1 MQMTSSEIVSSY
13 RQSLNHREQ
22 ITILADLNSCAPA
35 TIVEVLKQAGVELP
49 SGFKPPKY
57 HPIPQAQYRIDELR
71 AMELYKDGLSDRD
84 IAEQLGCTR
93 TGVANWRK
101 RMHLKAHYPKRTPR
115 KPGQMSLPGSP
126 KEETPPDAVVVPE
139 ARPSAVPDTDVGDN
153 AVSDHH
159 LSAIDVSVLANILR
173 TMADTAPSTAV
184 IVDGFPVI
192 RLEIT
197 SGPDKSF
204 ALRLITDRGCGH
216 GAG

>member
-126 KEETPPDAVVVPE
+126 KEETPPDAVVVPLSPTQMSGTMPFLTTIC
-139 ARPSAVPDTDVGDN
+139 RPLTCRFWPTFCAPWPTPLR
-153 AVSDHH
+153 AP
-159 LSAIDVSVLANILR
+159 LS
-173 TMADTAPSTAV
+173 
-184 IVDGFPVI
+184 
-192 RLEIT
+192 
-197 SGPDKSF
+197 
-204 ALRLITDRGCGH
+204 
-216 GAG
+216 

>member
-71 AMELYKDGLSDRD
+71 AMELYKDGMCDLD

-115 KPGQMSLPGSP
+115 KPGQMSLPVSP
-126 KEETPPDAVVVPE
+126 EEETPPDAVVAPE
-139 ARPSAVPDTDVGDN
+139 ARPSAVPGKDAGYN
-153 AVSDHH
+153 AVSGHRPV
-159 LSAIDVSVLANILR
+159 SAKVLA
-173 TMADTAPSTAV
+173 AV
-184 IVDGFPVI
+184 LNPLAGLQPEAAVLVDGVPVI

-204 ALRLITDRGCGH
+204 ELRLITDRGCGH

>member
-49 SGFKPPKY
+49 ANYKAPKFTPVP
-57 HPIPQAQYRIDELR
+57 HTQYRIDELR
-71 AMELYKDGLSDRD
+71 AMELYKDGLSDMD

-93 TGVANWRK
+93 NGVATWRK
-101 RMHLKAHYPKRTPR
+101 RMHLKAHYPKRAPR
-115 KPGQMSLPGSP
+115 KPGQMSLPVP
-126 KEETPPDAVVVPE
+126 PEEETPPDAVVAPE
-139 ARPSAVPDTDVGDN
+139 ARPSDVPDTDVGDN
-153 AVSDHH
+153 AVSGHRPV
-159 LSAIDVSVLANILR
+159 SAKVLA
-173 TMADTAPSTAV
+173 AV
-184 IVDGFPVI
+184 LNPLAGLQPEAAVLVDGVPVI

-197 SGPDKSF
+197 SGPDKSI

-216 GAG
+216 GAC

>member
-1 MQMTSSEIVSSY
+1 M
-13 RQSLNHREQ
+13 
-22 ITILADLNSCAPA
+22 
-35 TIVEVLKQAGVELP
+35 EVLKQAGVELP

-184 IVDGFPVI
+184 IVDGSPVI

>member
-101 RMHLKAHYPKRTPR
+101 RMHLKAH
-115 KPGQMSLPGSP
+115 
-126 KEETPPDAVVVPE
+126 
-139 ARPSAVPDTDVGDN
+139 
-153 AVSDHH
+153 
-159 LSAIDVSVLANILR
+159 
-173 TMADTAPSTAV
+173 
-184 IVDGFPVI
+184 
-192 RLEIT
+192 
-197 SGPDKSF
+197 
-204 ALRLITDRGCGH
+204 
-216 GAG
+216 

>member
-1 MQMTSSEIVSSY
+1 
-13 RQSLNHREQ
+13 
-22 ITILADLNSCAPA
+22 
-35 TIVEVLKQAGVELP
+35 
-49 SGFKPPKY
+49 
-57 HPIPQAQYRIDELR
+57 
-71 AMELYKDGLSDRD
+71 
-84 IAEQLGCTR
+84 
-93 TGVANWRK
+93 
-101 RMHLKAHYPKRTPR
+101 
-115 KPGQMSLPGSP
+115 MSLPGSP

-184 IVDGFPVI
+184 IVDGSPVI

-197 SGPDKSF
+197 SGPGKSF